1 MSLDFVDFMV
11 GLGGS
16 GFWGGNP
23 PINPKV
29 SGSVGSNPLPTVK
42 LVISG

>member
-23 PINPKV
+23 PINPNV

-42 LVISG
+42 LVISD

>member
-11 GLGGS
+11 GSGGS

-23 PINPKV
+23 PIDPKV
-29 SGSVGSNPLPTVK
+29 LGSVGSNPLPTIE
-42 LVISG
+42 LVVSG